1 MHNDITASSNEML
14 ASLGFITIQLI
25 RMNIDH
31 EYYFQ
36 PFFLTTFPLSLS
48 STITAA
54 PQLLRRVFYF
64 GQVDSHSY
72 MFARMAAPP
81 NKAAAPMAPVWMGA
95 AKAEELLL
103 DASGLPAELSPTL
116 PVFAGKPEATAL
128 LVEVRASL
136 VEVGEGT
143 LEV

>member
-1 MHNDITASSNEML
+1 
-14 ASLGFITIQLI
+14 
-25 RMNIDH
+25 
-31 EYYFQ
+31 
-36 PFFLTTFPLSLS
+36 
-48 STITAA
+48 
-54 PQLLRRVFYF
+54 
-64 GQVDSHSY
+64 

-103 DASGLPAELSPTL
+103 EASGLPAELSPTE
-116 PVFAGKPEATAL
+116 PEFSGKPEATAL